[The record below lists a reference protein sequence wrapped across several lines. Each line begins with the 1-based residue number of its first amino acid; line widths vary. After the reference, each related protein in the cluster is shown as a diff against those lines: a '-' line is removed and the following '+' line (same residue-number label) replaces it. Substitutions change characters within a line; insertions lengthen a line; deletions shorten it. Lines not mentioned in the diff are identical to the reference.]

1 MFGSTA
7 KNNTWNKRKQET
19 WFEWMFFFPCF
30 SGKQFLGTR
39 GYNNSIPWNENPI
52 CFLRFSYSPKGPKMD
67 STSKINYRKLL
78 IRFSNKNV
86 FTIRHRFGLLESL
99 ILLIHFVFLL
109 AHKLYR
115 TQEFLLL
122 QKYFYR
128 FITPVTASFALQC
141 WNWRVTIR
149 FIITCCKLAV
159 NKVVVIGSLYRSVV
173 NWW

>member
-1 MFGSTA
+1 MEKECIYRTQNWKTQEFFRNRCLDQRRKIIHETRG
-7 KNNTWNKRKQET
+7 NKKHGLSGC
-19 WFEWMFFFPCF
+19 FFFPCF

-141 WNWRVTIR
+141 
-149 FIITCCKLAV
+149 
-159 NKVVVIGSLYRSVV
+159 
-173 NWW
+173 